1 MTTPKKVLKDMN
13 ILERIITAKQVEV
26 ATLRRQTPL
35 SELRRA
41 AADLPSTRNF
51 LAAMGGRDC
60 RIIAEVKRRSPSK
73 GMLSRDFNPVRIAT
87 VYEENGAA
95 AISVL
100 TDQEFFA
107 GEKRHLQDIREKV
120 SLPLLRKDFIID
132 PCQIYETRIIGGDA
146 LLLIAGIL
154 EIGQLVEYLGLANDL
169 GLSALVE
176 VHDHQDLDKAL
187 AAGAGFIGINNRNL
201 QTFVTDLQ
209 TSRDLI
215 SHIPEDRTV
224 VSESGIRTRSDIEIL
239 TAAGIHAFLIGETLV
254 QASNRGEKLRELL
267 GT

>member
-1 MTTPKKVLKDMN
+1 MN
-13 ILERIITAKQVEV
+13 ILEKIIAAKQAEV

-35 SELRRA
+35 SEWRSMTAGLPLPRNFRA
-41 AADLPSTRNF
+41 AV
-51 LAAMGGRDC
+51 GGRHC

-73 GMLSRDFNPVRIAT
+73 GMLVRDFDPLQIASD
-87 VYEENGAA
+87 YEENGAA

-107 GEKRHLQDIREKV
+107 GKKGYLRAIREKV

-132 PCQIYETRIIGGDA
+132 PCQIYETRLIGGDA
-146 LLLIAGIL
+146 LLLIAGVL
-154 EIGQLVEYLGLANDL
+154 EMGQLFDYLALTEDL

-176 VHDHQDLDKAL
+176 VHDCEDLDKAL
-187 AAGAGFIGINNRNL
+187 AAGAGIIGINNRNL

-209 TSRDLI
+209 TSRDLV
-215 SHIPEDRTV
+215 SHIPEDRIV
-224 VSESGIRTRSDIEIL
+224 VSESGIQTRSDIEIL
-239 TAAGIHAFLIGETLV
+239 TAVGIHAFLIGETLV

>member
-1 MTTPKKVLKDMN
+1 MMT
-13 ILERIITAKQVEV
+13 ILERIIAAKQAEV
-26 ATLRRQTPL
+26 ARLKRQTPL
-35 SELRRA
+35 SEWKRMTTG
-41 AADLPSTRNF
+41 LPLPRNF
-51 LAAMGGRDC
+51 RAAMGGRDC

-73 GMLSRDFNPVRIAT
+73 GMLSRDFDPVRIAS

-107 GEKRHLQDIREKV
+107 GEKGYLQDIREKV
-120 SLPLLRKDFIID
+120 SLPLLRKYFIID
-132 PCQIYETRIIGGDA
+132 PCQIYETRLIGGDA

-154 EIGQLVEYLGLANDL
+154 ELGQLVDYLALTKDL

-176 VHDHQDLDKAL
+176 VHDREDLGKAL
-187 AAGAGFIGINNRNL
+187 AAGAEIIGINNRNL

-215 SHIPEDRTV
+215 SHIPEDRIV
-224 VSESGIRTRSDIEIL
+224 VSESGIRTRSDIETL
-239 TAAGIHAFLIGETLV
+239 TAAGIHAFLIGETLMK
-254 QASNRGEKLRELL
+254 AADRGEKLRELL
-267 GT
+267 GK

>member
-1 MTTPKKVLKDMN
+1 MMT
-13 ILERIITAKQVEV
+13 ILERILAAKQAEV
-26 ATLRRQTPL
+26 SSLKRQRPL
-35 SELRRA
+35 SEWRSMTAGLPLPRNFRA
-41 AADLPSTRNF
+41 AMD
-51 LAAMGGRDC
+51 GRDC

-73 GMLSRDFNPVRIAT
+73 GMLISDFDPLQVAS

-107 GEKRHLQDIREKV
+107 GEKGYLQDIREKV

-132 PCQIYETRIIGGDA
+132 PCQIYETRLIGADA
-146 LLLIAGIL
+146 ILLIAGIL
-154 EIGQLVEYLGLANDL
+154 RQEQLAEYLQLAKDL

-176 VHDHQDLDKAL
+176 VHDREDLGKAL
-187 AAGAGFIGINNRNL
+187 AAGAGIIGINNRNL

-215 SHIPEDRTV
+215 CHIPEDRIV
-224 VSESGIRTRSDIEIL
+224 VSESGIRTRSDIETL
-239 TAAGIHAFLIGETLV
+239 MAAGIHAFLIGETLV
-254 QASNRGEKLRELL
+254 KASDRGKQLRELL
-267 GT
+267 GK